1 MPKHKIRI
9 AQYSSAESN
18 DEAYRAAAE
27 RLPWIRDGECE
38 VDSEAVVSSS
48 DEGAYVMAWVWV
60 YREDAHPCDHTFELD
75 DEMINV
81 CTKCSADEG
90 E

>member
-38 VDSEAVVSSS
+38 VDSEA
-48 DEGAYVMAWVWV
+48 AWSH
-60 YREDAHPCDHTFELD
+60 HPTRAP
-75 DEMINV
+75 
-81 CTKCSADEG
+81 T
-90 E
+90 